1 MSDTETHEFIIEDD
15 ALAAST
21 FTSADGP
28 RFTCEVC
35 DAPLTYS
42 GRGRHPKYCD
52 EHKPGSTSKP
62 SVAKRAPKGV
72 AHIRSGME
80 QLYELAG
87 DGFELLGR
95 YTEDEL
101 LTVDGH
107 LIKSRAPVLAEQW
120 AELAERDPEVRKALS
135 NMTTGSSWG
144 GVIVTH
150 VMLAAAI
157 MMNHK
162 KNGPSKA
169 ERQAAKDAKA
179 RAKDNVRPMRAPTP
193 QRSAPQPQ
201 PTQRMEPSPQVED
214 AEPYIVGVNAP
225 DALFVTEVTK

>member
-1 MSDTETHEFIIEDD
+1 MSDTETHEFVIEDD

-35 DAPLTYS
+35 DTPLEYS
-42 GRGRHPKYCD
+42 GRGRHPRYCD
-52 EHKPGSTSKP
+52 EHKPNASKT
-62 SVAKRAPKGV
+62 VTAKRAPKGV

-107 LIKSRAPVLAEQW
+107 LIKSRASVLAEQW
-120 AELAERDPEVRKALS
+120 AELAERDPAVRKALT

-169 ERQAAKDAKA
+169 ERQAAKDAKV
-179 RAKDNVRPMRAPTP
+179 RAKDNVRPMRAP
-193 QRSAPQPQ
+193 QRPTPQPQ
-201 PTQRMEPSPQVED
+201 PTQRMEPTPSVD
-214 AEPYIVGVNAP
+214 DSEPYIPGVNGP
-225 DALFVTEVTK
+225 DALFATEVTK

>member
-1 MSDTETHEFIIEDD
+1 MAEEAEFIIEDD
-15 ALAAST
+15 ALAASS

-35 DAPLTYS
+35 DVPLVYS

-52 EHKPGSTSKP
+52 EHKPTAGRP
-62 SVAKRAPKGV
+62 AVAKRAPKGV

-101 LTVDGH
+101 LTADGH
-107 LIKSRAPVLAEQW
+107 LIKTRAPVLAEQW
-120 AELAERDPEVRKALS
+120 AELAERDPAVRKALT

-150 VMLAAAI
+150 VMLSAAI

-179 RAKDNVRPMRAPTP
+179 RAKDNVRPMP
-193 QRSAPQPQ
+193 QRPVPQRPASQPQ
-201 PTQRMEPSPQVED
+201 PTQRVEPTPPVED

-225 DALFVTEVTK
+225 DALFATEVTK